1 MIFLKYNSNNNNNN
15 SNNNDDDFQEVKYIH
30 LKQVIARI
38 PFKKAIK
45 DCILNLAHTVENAFQ
60 LEK

>member
-1 MIFLKYNSNNNNNN
+1 MRFLKHN

-30 LKQVIARI
+30 TKQVIARI

-45 DCILNLAHTVENAFQ
+45 DCILNLAHAVENAFL